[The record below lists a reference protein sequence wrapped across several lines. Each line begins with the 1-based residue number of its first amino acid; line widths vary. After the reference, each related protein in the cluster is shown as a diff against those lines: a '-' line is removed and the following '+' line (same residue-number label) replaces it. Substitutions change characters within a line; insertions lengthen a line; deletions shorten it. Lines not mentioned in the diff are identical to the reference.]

1 MYRLAI
7 HYSDVSLND
16 TLNLYIK
23 IRLEGWLMSKL
34 NTVKNFEDFIEVH
47 LNGAHDNCIKLAQA
61 IHSIFD
67 WLNDQGFAIQIIGNE
82 DGINHIHNG
91 SSFKA
96 LELIFAVEYAIAILG
111 NQLGDKLVFNFNL
124 SGNSID
130 GLSNFIVTSQC
141 MDRKAKHEILL
152 FQLIEKA
159 EKHLNHPRG

>member
-1 MYRLAI
+1 MKN
-7 HYSDVSLND
+7 LNA
-16 TLNLYIK
+16 
-23 IRLEGWLMSKL
+23 
-34 NTVKNFEDFIEVH
+34 VKTFEDFIKAH
-47 LNGAHDNCIKLAQA
+47 LNDAHDNCIKLAQA

-67 WLNDQGFAIQIIGNE
+67 GLDDQGFTIQMIGNT
-82 DGINHIHNG
+82 DGINHVHNG
-91 SSFKA
+91 NSFKA

-111 NQLGDKLVFNFNL
+111 NKLGDKLVFNFNL